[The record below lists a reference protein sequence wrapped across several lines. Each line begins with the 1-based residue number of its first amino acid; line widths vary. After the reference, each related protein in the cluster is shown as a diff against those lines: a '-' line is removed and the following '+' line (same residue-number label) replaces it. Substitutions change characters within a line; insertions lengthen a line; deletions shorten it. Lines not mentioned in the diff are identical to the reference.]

1 MLSWKYKIPLL
12 IFSAVALLASAVVC
26 VPFSTSTIANSE
38 VALKYVLIPLII
50 ALCFIANAF
59 VRYIS
64 KRKDV
69 KFVSVASY
77 LPIFAYLTA
86 AGFFTVATIIKTP
99 LGFEKFDSWM
109 INLAIILVIT
119 TLVAFMG
126 HFVYRFILSLKTSE
140 NILLDCGLVVLLVA
154 GFVYYRA
161 IASKYTTLTYP
172 NPNAWTIV
180 VSILIALLMCA
191 FLALRLVF
199 LMKSE
204 ESYKNISKKELLER
218 WHKGREAVY
227 AQAEIDILYNL
238 YEFSKSELGIL
249 EEYAHY
255 DCKEEFEDE
264 ATDEVVEEVI
274 EEPVQE
280 MVEELAEEPVQEVV
294 EELAEESVHEPK
306 PAKVQQRKIVEFEHV
321 VEQPV
326 VEVVKRVVEL
336 ENPELENISSEL
348 EKLNEEYELLLAK
361 KAINEVEKQ
370 ALLAGIEA
378 SQQQKEK
385 PARPP
390 KDIKPTF
397 DQLVGYA
404 KALDGATYKANE
416 AGTNYKFSY
425 NNKPFLYLADT
436 PRDYRLTF
444 LINLDDVAKYAVKT
458 PSFVKAKSPNG
469 ENWFKIINKGDVE
482 EQLLFELIDQ
492 SIETI
497 KGMIQKVQED
507 RERQRREKAEAAA
520 QARLEAKL
528 AAMTPEQR
536 AQWEAREAKKAEKA
550 RLAALEAERLAAM
563 TPEEIEAER
572 LAKLEAEADKIRQE
586 AEREA
591 EKIRQ
596 AAEREAEKARLA
608 REKEIAKQKALEEKA
623 RLAAEREA
631 AKQKALEEKE
641 AEKARLAAEREA
653 AKLKAQEE
661 KEAEKARLAAEREAA
676 KQKAL
681 EEKEAEKARLAAE
694 REAAKQKAQEE
705 KEAEK
710 ARLAKEKAREAAKA
724 KAQKE
729 KEAEKARLAKEKE
742 REAAKAKAQKEK
754 EAEKARLAKE
764 KEREAAKAK
773 AQKEKEAEKARLAKE
788 KEREA
793 AKAKAQKEK
802 EAAKAKALALKEK
815 EAAKAKAQ
823 KEKEAAKLKAQ
834 KEKEREAA
842 KAKALKEKEAA
853 KTAKQAASEEK
864 AA

>member
-12 IFSAVALLASAVVC
+12 IFSAIALLASAVVC
-26 VPFSTSTIANSE
+26 VPFSTSAIANSE

-59 VRYIS
+59 VRYIC

-109 INLAIILVIT
+109 INLAIILVVT

-306 PAKVQQRKIVEFEHV
+306 PAKVQHRKIVEFEHV

-469 ENWFKIINKGDVE
+469 ANWFKIINKGDVE

-608 REKEIAKQKALEEKA
+608 REKEIAKQKALEEK
-623 RLAAEREA
+623 
-631 AKQKALEEKE
+631 E

-705 KEAEK
+705 KEA
-710 ARLAKEKAREAAKA
+710 A
-724 KAQKE
+724 
-729 KEAEKARLAKEKE
+729 
-742 REAAKAKAQKEK
+742 
-754 EAEKARLAKE
+754 KARLAKE

-853 KTAKQAASEEK
+853 KAAKQAASEEK